1 MDPTELAI
9 TFDDDHSATVSF
21 MGEKVGTSK
30 WSMLTETIVFD
41 DTLDNGVNLNG
52 DYKDGELILNYSS
65 DDNYYVFTMSNSGN
79 AAATD
84 KTSE

>member
-1 MDPTELAI
+1 MDPTALAI
-9 TFDDDHSATVSF
+9 TSATVSF

-65 DDNYYVFTMSNSGN
+65 DDNYYIFTMSNSGN